1 MTIVEAAPLKAPF
14 GRSAN
19 LSKHGNS
26 HQRYMCAG
34 AFAVIL
40 QQLNCSLG
48 YVYEI
53 MGVLIGSAVG
63 PIAMCLMWRK
73 TNKWGAIAGAFGG
86 QWLGLVAWVLFAKVR
101 HTGLTPLKGDLPG
114 QNIDEGC

>member
-1 MTIVEAAPLKAPF
+1 MTPMLI
-14 GRSAN
+14 
-19 LSKHGNS
+19 LSLTVSCCN
-26 HQRYMCAG
+26 AG

-53 MGVLIGSAVG
+53 MGVLIGSAVA
-63 PIAMCLMWRK
+63 PVAMCLCWPK

-86 QWLGLVAWVLFAKVR
+86 QWLGLISWVLCAKVSLLSR
-101 HTGLTPLKGDLPG
+101 SLSGLPDI
-114 QNIDEGC
+114 QSDF

>member
-1 MTIVEAAPLKAPF
+1 MPWV
-14 GRSAN
+14 
-19 LSKHGNS
+19 LSLSPTDSCCN
-26 HQRYMCAG
+26 AG

-53 MGVLIGSAVG
+53 MGVLIGSAVA
-63 PIAMCLMWRK
+63 PIAMCLCWPK

-86 QWLGLVAWVLFAKVR
+86 QWLGLVSWVVCAKVSLLSGSLR
-101 HTGLTPLKGDLPG
+101 ALAYKVTVKNL
-114 QNIDEGC
+114 